1 MQPKKY
7 SFNTLSNEAL
17 CKLRDEIADLLN
29 SRAEALRREAD
40 QLTGGPAA
48 GGDENGGEKAT
59 SRRVAPKYRGPHGET
74 WTGRGLKPRWLNE
87 AINEG
92 MQPSDFLIDKE
103 LKTAPVEQTRQL
115 RSVDGSPVRLFTRSH

>member
-1 MQPKKY
+1 MQPKKSF

-17 CKLRDEIADLLN
+17 CKLRDEIADVLN

-40 QLTGGPAA
+40 QLTGGGPA
-48 GGDENGGEKAT
+48 GGDANGEAT

-87 AINEG
+87 AISKG
-92 MQPSDFLIDKE
+92 KQPSDFLIDKE
-103 LKTAPVEQTRQL
+103 LKAASVEQTQQL
-115 RSVDGSPVRLFTRSH
+115 RSMDGHAVRLVTRSH